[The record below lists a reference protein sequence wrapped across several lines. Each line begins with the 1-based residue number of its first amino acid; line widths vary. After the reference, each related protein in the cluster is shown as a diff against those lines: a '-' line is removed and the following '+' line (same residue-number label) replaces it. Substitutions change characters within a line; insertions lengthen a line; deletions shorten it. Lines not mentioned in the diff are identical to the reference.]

1 MARYLGALTT
11 RLARIEAERIAT
23 HVTLTTTAG
32 RRVSLDV
39 RDILLATGEALVWLH
54 QGGERPASRAL
65 DVLARVAPGTQ
76 SSVLMGTAVQAAHA
90 VTGGERT

>member
-1 MARYLGALTT
+1 MARYLGALST
-11 RLARIEAERIAT
+11 RLARIEAERTAT
-23 HVTLTTTAG
+23 HTTLTTITG

-65 DVLARVAPGTQ
+65 DVLARVDPDTQ
-76 SSVLMGTAVQAAHA
+76 PSVLMGTAVRAAHA
-90 VTGGERT
+90 VAGGERT